1 MSFRGWYRT
10 RLKIVN
16 SLGVFLAGIELLVLA
31 DVDSL
36 ALLGQKRDRG
46 KTNPPFWLSSWF
58 LLSAGPSSSLSNNFF
73 IYSLVSN
80 RLCRQ
85 CCLVYKFGLS
95 KSRIRDNKK
104 QFLERQQAKETNF
117 CKLTCHL
124 PSSRTCKNILE
135 KHSVLR
141 LLFEI
146 LQLLRET

>member
-31 DVDSL
+31 GVDSL

-46 KTNPPFWLSSWF
+46 KTDPPFWLSSWF

-85 CCLVYKFGLS
+85 CCLVYKCLNIFLVLVKAGSEIIKSSFLNGS
-95 KSRIRDNKK
+95 KRRK
-104 QFLERQQAKETNF
+104 QTFVKLRAIFLPHERVKTF
-117 CKLTCHL
+117 W
-124 PSSRTCKNILE
+124 KNIQFFCW
-135 KHSVLR
+135 HFS
-141 LLFEI
+141 
-146 LQLLRET
+146 